1 MSEQNS
7 RSAPVV
13 DSLGRI
19 GEGHAAAKQ
28 GGAGAPILTG
38 DGNGVSIPAPPP
50 PPASGNVDPRV
61 IRDQIRAQQRQLR
74 DARVQSTKARLSRVH
89 PRYFIYTGV
98 VVALGLGAVACRSY
112 QADQRDTAL
121 ALAQLANGGRQ
132 QEVAPPSTVITQG
145 IPNPLDAL
153 PLSNQAKWNI
163 GAGGDGVLPPARS
176 SVVISELLKSV
187 DLCNVWVGLNDRA
200 NVVVA
205 FEPAPGFSP
214 MLTADQCA
222 TPTVVEVPADPVPTT
237 VAQ

>member
-1 MSEQNS
+1 MSTTNETCHGGV
-7 RSAPVV
+7 RSA
-13 DSLGRI
+13 
-19 GEGHAAAKQ
+19 AAVTEELLQ
-28 GGAGAPILTG
+28 GSGSG
-38 DGNGVSIPAPPP
+38 SAPPP
-50 PPASGNVDPRV
+50 PPPPAPGNVDPRV
-61 IRDQIRAQQRQLR
+61 IRDQIKAQQRQLR
-74 DARVQSTKARLSRVH
+74 DVRVQSTKAKLGKVNRQYWL
-89 PRYFIYTGV
+89 YGGV
-98 VVALGLGAVACRSY
+98 VVAIAVGVVGCRSY
-112 QADQRDTAL
+112 AQDQRDTAL
-121 ALAQLANGGRQ
+121 ALAQLASGGRQ

-205 FEPAPGFSP
+205 FEPAPGFTP
-214 MLTADQCA
+214 LLTADQCT
-222 TPTVVEVPADPVPTT
+222 TPMVVEVPADPVPTT